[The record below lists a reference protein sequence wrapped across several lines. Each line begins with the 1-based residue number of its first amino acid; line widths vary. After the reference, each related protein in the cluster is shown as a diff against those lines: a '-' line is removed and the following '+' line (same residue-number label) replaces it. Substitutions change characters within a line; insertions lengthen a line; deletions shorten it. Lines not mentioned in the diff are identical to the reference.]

1 MEGRVWSVNEE
12 DEEISKLLK
21 WKEEAVEAG
30 KEEEGDEA
38 EEEGR
43 QMAVEAKAVARAG

>member
-38 EEEGR
+38 EEGW